1 MLGHYIE
8 NSFIIDISSTTY
20 REALS
25 ELLACCPLSKRQRQG
40 TLLDEL
46 LSQESTVTSYLG
58 QGIALPH
65 LKVKMRKSYLFAL
78 GRIRNPLK
86 DPSIHASE
94 QIQLIALLLA
104 SSTVNVDNY
113 LTLLSTFAKFF
124 QSLHLPEHWTQMPL
138 EELKNNILLACKNI
152 PIHRKPK
159 RGSIMFNRLILH
171 ESIKIATAGNCSSL
185 FLFKD
190 TFDDDAKLNYKLN
203 TDLKTIIVTHRAA
216 EIMQKDDIWTLP
228 VQLFAGG
235 RLSQLR
241 SAILLALIHKYIGYN
256 EKICCIGGL
265 PNSNRLDTIVI
276 ADVNQEVQSVFSQQ
290 TDILPPNVLPEVF
303 ERLLT
308 IATELAVEG
317 REGKSIGCMFVLGEV
332 KMLEPYIHPLILNPF
347 YGYGEEE
354 RNLLNP
360 FIDETIKEYSLLDG
374 AFVIG
379 GNGIVESAGSLIH
392 STEQITLPGGLGT
405 RHAAAI
411 AISKA
416 VDCIA
421 ITISSSTGQVSLFRK
436 GKMLPLF
443 DKGIG
448 YSNTEV

>member
-1 MLGHYIE
+1 MLGHYLE
-8 NSFIIDISSTTY
+8 NSFIIDITSTTY
-20 REALS
+20 RGALS
-25 ELLACCPLSKRQRQG
+25 ELLSLCPLPKSLNRES
-40 TLLDEL
+40 LLDEL
-46 LSQESTVTSYLG
+46 LLQESTVSSYLG

-65 LKVKMRKSYLFAL
+65 LKVNMRKSYLLVL
-78 GRIRNPLK
+78 GRVRTPLK
-86 DPSIHASE
+86 DPSIHTGE
-94 QIQLIALLLA
+94 QIQLIVLFLA
-104 SSTVNVDNY
+104 ASNVNVDNY
-113 LTLLSTFAKFF
+113 LTLLATFAKFF
-124 QSLHLPEHWTQMPL
+124 QALHLPQHWMHVSL
-138 EELKNNILLACKNI
+138 EELKTSISLACKNI
-152 PIHRKPK
+152 SIQRKSK
-159 RGSIMFNRLILH
+159 RGNIRFNRLILR
-171 ESIKIATAGNCSSL
+171 ESIKIATAGNCSAI

-190 TFDDDAKLNYKLN
+190 TFDDDAKLNYDLH
-203 TDLKTIIVTHRAA
+203 TDLKTIIVTHRTA
-216 EIMQKDDIWTLP
+216 EILHKDSIWTLP
-228 VQLFAGG
+228 VQLVTGG
-235 RLSQLR
+235 RLAQLR
-241 SAILLALIHKYIGYN
+241 SAILLALIHRYIGYN

-265 PNSNRLDTIVI
+265 PYSNRLDTIVI

-308 IATELAVEG
+308 IATELATEG
-317 REGKSIGCMFVLGEV
+317 REGKSIGCMFVLGDV
-332 KMLEPYIHPLILNPF
+332 KTLEPYIHPLILNPF
-347 YGYGEEE
+347 RGYGPEE

-392 STEQITLPGGLGT
+392 STEQIQLPGGLGT
-405 RHAAAI
+405 RHAAAV
-411 AISKA
+411 AVSNA

-448 YSNTEV
+448 CSNTEV